1 MKRLSAAPRSGKQGV
16 VVRSAKVDHLTELPT
31 AALDHPRYLCTGQ
44 SYLERLG
51 ILYMD
56 EIRLTILRA
65 CSMREMGRREFFETI
80 GGTSYA
86 SIRRHFLKLVE
97 TGWLRKVRT
106 VSNGPGRPE
115 ALYRATELAVIDEE
129 TWATIPLSI
138 RDTFTAMLLEDMG
151 SGLAKALEDPMSAAG
166 AEQLAAFR
174 ILPVDARAW
183 CKALAA
189 FMSCYR
195 ALSEVQIDAKVRLE
209 SSGEQPL
216 LLVVHLGVFEV
227 PSPQFP
233 AEVALPK
240 APRVSSPV
248 PWPRRIGKVFS
259 DQLDLAILDRL
270 NAAPMTADQLHEA
283 LGGATTEAFL
293 RRCKRLT
300 KLGLAVNLKTDA
312 GAAVDGGSVHRF
324 RAATPNITEED
335 ILSRIPP
342 SARSGRGWE
351 TFRSFIVASIGA
363 VEAGTFNTRTDRH
376 LTKSTLLVDRLGWVQ
391 ATNAL
396 RDLETTLLRLE
407 ADAAG
412 QHQPDAGRR
421 FPAAFLL
428 SSFPAPLSTW
438 QL

>member
-1 MKRLSAAPRSGKQGV
+1 MKRLPTAPRSGKQGV
-16 VVRSAKVDHLTELPT
+16 VVRSTKVDHWTELPT
-31 AALDHPRYLCTGQ
+31 AVDHPRYLCTGQ

-65 CSMREMGRREFFETI
+65 CSMREMGRLEFFETI
-80 GGTSYA
+80 GGTSYD

-129 TWATIPLSI
+129 TWARIPLSI

-151 SGLAKALEDPMSAAG
+151 SGLARALEDPVSVAE
-166 AEQLAAFR
+166 AEQPAAFT

-183 CKALAA
+183 GRALAA
-189 FMSCYR
+189 FMRCYR
-195 ALSEVQIDAKVRLE
+195 TLAEVQIDAKVRLDG
-209 SSGEQPL
+209 SDEQPQ
-216 LLVVHLGVFEV
+216 LLVVHLGAFEA
-227 PSPQFP
+227 PGPQFP
-233 AEVALPK
+233 PEVALPK

-270 NAAPMTADQLHEA
+270 NAAPMTADQLHGA

-300 KLGLAVNLKTDA
+300 KLGLAVNLKTQA
-312 GAAVDGGSVHRF
+312 GAGVDGGSVHRF
-324 RAATPNITEED
+324 RAATPNITEDD

-342 SARSGRGWE
+342 SARSGQDWE
-351 TFRSFIVASIGA
+351 TFRSFIVASIAA
-363 VEAGTFNTRTDRH
+363 VEAGTFNTRPDRH
-376 LTKSTLLVDRLGWVQ
+376 LTKSTLLVDRLGWAQ

-396 RDLETTLLRLE
+396 RDLEATLLQLD
-407 ADAAG
+407 ADSAG
-412 QHQPDAGRR
+412 QPHRVAARR

-428 SSFPAPLSTW
+428 SSFPAPLSAW
-438 QL
+438 RL